1 VCLLIA
7 FAGAQSVSARPW
19 SEHVNHLAL
28 LSHTIETDETEIR
41 SLIKQKRHTEDAEQI
56 AQIMKQ
62 IGEHHKSLQKAT
74 REYEEERQH
83 VRFEHPEKNEQL
95 ERSYVRHDLKS
106 VDDFENEMGLD
117 GRLDVVR
124 TKVLKTFPLPPTKSL
139 AAQQKGDVR
148 KPASESA
155 EDDTPEKIHLVK

>member
-1 VCLLIA
+1 LGFAFVC
-7 FAGAQSVSARPW
+7 AQRAAARPW

-41 SLIKQKRHTEDAEQI
+41 SLIQQKRHVEEPEQI
-56 AQIMKQ
+56 AQIMRQ
-62 IGEHHKSLQKAT
+62 IGERHKNLQKVT
-74 REYEEERQH
+74 LEYEEERQH

-117 GRLDVVR
+117 GKLDVVR
-124 TKVLKTFPLPPTKSL
+124 AKVLRTFPLPPAKTL
-139 AAQQKGDVR
+139 ATQQKSDVR
-148 KPASESA
+148 HPASDA
-155 EDDTPEKIHLVK
+155 AYDDAPEKIHLVK